1 MNDMTITGVQR
12 GYNWGITRIVICV
25 KTRITRIVLKS
36 FSFYV
41 LSIYI
46 PELLGTIESRAIPVI
61 PVITVKNEPRCILV
75 IFYFPSVTTSL
86 FNYKKCKYKERRS
99 MNIHSLCT
107 VAMGEGIILGIFS
120 FEFLLYTVVMT
131 VNKLS
136 IKLEGKKSM
145 VVI

>member
-61 PVITVKNEPRCILV
+61 PVITVKNDLSYNPV
-75 IFYFPSVTTSL
+75 
-86 FNYKKCKYKERRS
+86 
-99 MNIHSLCT
+99 
-107 VAMGEGIILGIFS
+107 IFS
-120 FEFLLYTVVMT
+120 FSSVVT
-131 VNKLS
+131 RLFNCKIFILRS
-136 IKLEGKKSM
+136 GK
-145 VVI
+145 V